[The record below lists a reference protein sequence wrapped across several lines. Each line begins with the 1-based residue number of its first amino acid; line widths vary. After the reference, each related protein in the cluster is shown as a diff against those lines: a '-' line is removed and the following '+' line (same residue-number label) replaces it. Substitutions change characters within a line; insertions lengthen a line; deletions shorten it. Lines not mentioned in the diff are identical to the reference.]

1 MKYLVSTAATLRFVD
16 GSQVE
21 LVPGIHSFDKQVA
34 EHWAFGAHAK
44 AVNDSEIENLNS
56 DSDLTLKVNVLET
69 EITDLKAQV
78 ATKDG
83 EITDLKAQVATKD
96 GEIIDLK
103 AQVATK
109 DGEIIDLKAQVALL
123 TNTKDSA
130 LTDDG
135 KTDVVQPDAEQETGN
150 AKKQSSSNK

>member
-21 LVPGIHSFDKQVA
+21 LVPGIHSFDKPVA

-44 AVNDSEIENLNS
+44 AVDDSEIENLNS
-56 DSDLTLKVNVLET
+56 DSDMTLKVNVLEA

-83 EITDLKAQVATKD
+83 EITDLKAQVALITST
-96 GEIIDLK
+96 
-103 AQVATK
+103 Q
-109 DGEIIDLKAQVALL
+109 
-123 TNTKDSA
+123 
-130 LTDDG
+130 TDDG
-135 KTDVVQPDAEQETGN
+135 KAAVAQPDAEQETGN

>member
-44 AVNDSEIENLNS
+44 AVDDSEIENLNS
-56 DSDLTLKVNVLET
+56 DSDLTLKVNLLEA

-83 EITDLKAQVATKD
+83 EITDLKAQVALITST
-96 GEIIDLK
+96 
-103 AQVATK
+103 Q
-109 DGEIIDLKAQVALL
+109 
-123 TNTKDSA
+123 
-130 LTDDG
+130 TDDG
-135 KTDVVQPDAEQETGN
+135 KAAVEQPDAEQETGN

>member
-1 MKYLVSTAATLRFVD
+1 MKYFVSTAATLRFAD

-56 DSDLTLKVNVLET
+56 DTDLTLKVNVLEA

-78 ATKDG
+78 VTKDG
-83 EITDLKAQVATKD
+83 EITDLKAQVA
-96 GEIIDLK
+96 
-103 AQVATK
+103 
-109 DGEIIDLKAQVALL
+109 LL
-123 TNTKDSA
+123 TNSQYGA

-135 KTDVVQPDAEQETGN
+135 KADVVQPDAEKEAGN
-150 AKKQSSSNK
+150 VKKQPSSNK

>member
-1 MKYLVSTAATLRFVD
+1 MKYFVSTPATLRFAD

-56 DSDLTLKVNVLET
+56 DADLTLKVNVLEG

-78 ATKDG
+78 LTKDG
-83 EITDLKAQVATKD
+83 EITDLKAQVA
-96 GEIIDLK
+96 
-103 AQVATK
+103 
-109 DGEIIDLKAQVALL
+109 LL
-123 TNTKDSA
+123 TNAQDSA
-130 LTDDG
+130 LTDDD
-135 KTDVVQPDAEQETGN
+135 KTDVVQPDVEQETGN

>member
-83 EITDLKAQVATKD
+83 EI
-96 GEIIDLK
+96 
-103 AQVATK
+103 
-109 DGEIIDLKAQVALL
+109 IDLKAQVALL

>member
-21 LVPGIHSFDKQVA
+21 LVPGIHSFDKPVA

-44 AVNDSEIENLNS
+44 AVDDSEIENLNS
-56 DSDLTLKVNVLET
+56 DADLTLKVNVLEV

-83 EITDLKAQVATKD
+83 EITDLKAQVA
-96 GEIIDLK
+96 
-103 AQVATK
+103 
-109 DGEIIDLKAQVALL
+109 LL
-123 TNTKDSA
+123 TNAQDSA

-135 KTDVVQPDAEQETGN
+135 KNDAVQPDAERETGN

>member
-1 MKYLVSTAATLRFVD
+1 MKYFVSTPATLRFGD

-83 EITDLKAQVATKD
+83 EITDLKAQVA
-96 GEIIDLK
+96 
-103 AQVATK
+103 
-109 DGEIIDLKAQVALL
+109 LL
-123 TNTKDSA
+123 TNVQDSA

>member
-56 DSDLTLKVNVLET
+56 DADLTLKVNVLEG

-83 EITDLKAQVATKD
+83 EITDLKAQVA
-96 GEIIDLK
+96 
-103 AQVATK
+103 
-109 DGEIIDLKAQVALL
+109 LL
-123 TNTKDSA
+123 TNAQDSA

-135 KTDVVQPDAEQETGN
+135 KTDAVQPDAEKETGN

>member
-83 EITDLKAQVATKD
+83 EITDLKAQVA
-96 GEIIDLK
+96 
-103 AQVATK
+103 
-109 DGEIIDLKAQVALL
+109 LL
-123 TNTKDSA
+123 TNAQDSA

-135 KTDVVQPDAEQETGN
+135 KADAAQPNAEQETGN

>member
-1 MKYLVSTAATLRFVD
+1 MKYFVSTPATLRFGD

-44 AVNDSEIENLNS
+44 AVDDSEIENLNS
-56 DSDLTLKVNVLET
+56 DADLTLKVNVLEV

-83 EITDLKAQVATKD
+83 EITDLKAP
-96 GEIIDLK
+96 
-103 AQVATK
+103 
-109 DGEIIDLKAQVALL
+109 VALL
-123 TNTKDSA
+123 TNAQDSA

-135 KTDVVQPDAEQETGN
+135 KNDAVQPDAERETGN

>member
-83 EITDLKAQVATKD
+83 EITDLKAQVA
-96 GEIIDLK
+96 
-103 AQVATK
+103 
-109 DGEIIDLKAQVALL
+109 LL

>member
-21 LVPGIHSFDKQVA
+21 LVPGIHSFNKQVA

-56 DSDLTLKVNVLET
+56 DADLTLKVNVLEG

-96 GEIIDLK
+96 GEI
-103 AQVATK
+103 T
-109 DGEIIDLKAQVALL
+109 DLKAQVALL
-123 TNTKDSA
+123 TNAQDSA

-135 KTDVVQPDAEQETGN
+135 KTDAVQPDAEKETGN